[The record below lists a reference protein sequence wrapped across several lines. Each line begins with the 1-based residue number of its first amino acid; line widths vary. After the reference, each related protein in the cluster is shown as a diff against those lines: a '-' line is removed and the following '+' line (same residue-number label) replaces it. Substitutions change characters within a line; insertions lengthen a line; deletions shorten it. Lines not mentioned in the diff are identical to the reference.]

1 MKKIYLST
9 ILLFSCSL
17 TFAQNSIMFD
27 GSTAFANV
35 NSHTIVRTV
44 PSMGEQY
51 VISFLNESGKKLFLP
66 DKNFWHTTI

>member
-1 MKKIYLST
+1 
-9 ILLFSCSL
+9 
-17 TFAQNSIMFD
+17 MFD